1 MNVEMNGTTLRC
13 LIEKKREEMVQ
24 LTRHYLLTSPEVIQV
39 SQELDKLLNV
49 LRKGECVLKEHT
61 A

>member
-1 MNVEMNGTTLRC
+1 MNGTTLRC

-49 LRKGECVLKEHT
+49 LRKSECVLKEHT